1 MRIHSTIL
9 FLFIILTS
17 GCQRRFVK
25 SIHDKRIPEE
35 ARKELSEMRFGPEA
49 ADSLITIT
57 SFILELNSRKVNEVH
72 ITQILD
78 LKDSA
83 RYSYRFL
90 NIIRHRFSTQEPYNP
105 MDSSVVGTKAF
116 EYNMVLYQKPV
127 YYCKPHNG
135 ARHRTE
141 HRDSIEIYVKRF
153 NCDRVWDLKWEKR

>member
-1 MRIHSTIL
+1 MRIHSIIL
-9 FLFIILTS
+9 FLFIILTF

-35 ARKELSEMRFGPEA
+35 ARQELGEIRFDPEA
-49 ADSLITIT
+49 PDSVVTTT

-72 ITQILD
+72 ITQILN

-83 RYSYRFL
+83 RYSYRLL
-90 NIIRHRFSTQEPYNP
+90 NIIRNRFSTQDPYNA
-105 MDSSVVGTKAF
+105 MDSSVVSTKAF
-116 EYNMVLYQKPV
+116 EYNMALYQKPV

-141 HRDSIEIYVKRF
+141 HQDSIEVYVKRF